1 MNALTNNTPNS
12 NTPTNSNNGEDMN
25 ALTVEN
31 NCNLRFTTTKGG
43 RKDLKKDG
51 GLVRGRHIVEVEM
64 IVGTDHKTI
73 AALDCAKVEGADLD
87 ALKVALEGQGLVFT
101 DLDFDLAL
109 TGDQPRKKGLITALR
124 ESAQGTNQNTKH
136 LEAYSDHPCGV
147 RGVSIHDGTGD
158 VHIKGIILNEK
169 ILTRDPNGDARKV
182 KSGLHVQL
190 KNAISREL
198 DLTTRKWR
206 QYKLPAEVVVNGIAN
221 PTNL

>member
-1 MNALTNNTPNS
+1 MNATAQQLNFDANTS
-12 NTPTNSNNGEDMN
+12 IT
-25 ALTVEN
+25 
-31 NCNLRFTTTKGG
+31 FTTTKSG

-51 GLVRGRHIVEVEM
+51 GTVRGRHTVLVNM
-64 IVGTDHKTI
+64 TVGLDHKTI
-73 AALDCAKVEGADLD
+73 AALDCAKVESVDRD
-87 ALKVALEGQGLVFT
+87 QLKVALEGQGLVFT
-101 DLDFDLAL
+101 DLDFELAL
-109 TGDQPRKKGLITALR
+109 EGDLPRKKGLLTSLR
-124 ESAQGTNQNTKH
+124 ESAQGTNTNTKH

-169 ILTRDPNGDARKV
+169 IITRDPNGDARKIN
-182 KSGLHVQL
+182 SGLHVQL

-206 QYKLPAEVVVNGIAN
+206 QYKLPAEAVVNGFAN

>member
-1 MNALTNNTPNS
+1 MNISTNNTSTN
-12 NTPTNSNNGEDMN
+12 NTSTNGEQMIQVDN
-25 ALTVEN
+25 NSALT
-31 NCNLRFTTTKGG
+31 FTTTKSG

-51 GLVRGRHIVEVEM
+51 GTHRGRHTVEVKM

-87 ALKVALEGQGLVFT
+87 ALKVALEDRGLVFT

-109 TGDQPRKKGLITALR
+109 TGDQPRKKGLLTALR
-124 ESAQGTNQNTKH
+124 ESAQGSNTNTKH
-136 LEAYSDHPCGV
+136 LDAYSDHPCGV
-147 RGVSIHDGTGD
+147 KGVSIHDGTGD
-158 VHIKGIILNEK
+158 VHLKGIILNEK
-169 ILTRDPNGDARKV
+169 IITRDPNGDARKTN
-182 KSGLHVQL
+182 SGLHVQL

-206 QYKLPAEVVVNGIAN
+206 QYKLPADAVVNGIAN